1 MSAYEGIEIPLEL
14 GTQGLRQSLGAM
26 EAVLKAL
33 GKINTSVSS
42 VSGNMSGMGG
52 RMNQEF
58 RTAERGAEGLIDKLG
73 KIGLAIQGVKGIAQS
88 VMGSIAPIFEEGL
101 GRDASVASLKT
112 LLGTKEEATA
122 YAKELRDSM
131 MSKLYG
137 SGTITD
143 AAKTMMSFGI
153 DKDKTK
159 EMLSAISD
167 IAGGNSQSFN
177 SLVLAF
183 SQATSLG
190 KLQGQDKLQMIGA
203 GFNPLT
209 QIAKDLNLSVKD
221 VDEMMSK
228 GQIDAK
234 MLADAFTNATKEGGT
249 YFGATKEQMGGLNGQ
264 IKSLQSKMADIYA
277 DIYEKLQ
284 PIAMAILPKV
294 SSVLEV
300 IAQTIKGNR
309 PDIEALLAVVGSLGT
324 ALLAYNGC
332 IKASAMW
339 TEILTIKQWSL
350 TAAMDAN
357 PIGFLIAVLA
367 ALIALITV
375 CVRKYDEWGAA
386 LLMVAGPF
394 GLIVN
399 MVQSFRRNWDDLVQ
413 TFRTDGIVAGFKKIG
428 AVLLDAVLYPLQ
440 QMLELLGGLGIPGL
454 SKLAGRGVSA
464 IQSLRSSLG
473 VNMGGVIPGEKGDPA
488 MGGEGA
494 KGGARSSALASG
506 TSAVATGG
514 TRNTQITISMG
525 SLVHQIS
532 YNGGIKENTRE
543 TTQDLQEA
551 LLRVLNAAAQTAG

>member
-26 EAVLKAL
+26 DAVLKAL

-52 RMNQEF
+52 KMSQEF

-88 VMGSIAPIFEEGL
+88 VMGAIAPIFEEGL

-137 SGTITD
+137 SGTIAD

-324 ALLAYNGC
+324 ALLAYNGY

-375 CVRKYDEWGAA
+375 CVKKYDEWGAA
-386 LLMVAGPF
+386 LLMVAGPI

-488 MGGEGA
+488 MGGEGT
-494 KGGARSSALASG
+494 KGGARPSALASG

>member
-26 EAVLKAL
+26 DAVLKAL

-52 RMNQEF
+52 KMNQEF

-88 VMGSIAPIFEEGL
+88 VIGAIAPIFEEGL

-159 EMLSAISD
+159 DMLSAISD

-209 QIAKDLNLSVKD
+209 QIAKDLGKSVQE

-228 GQIDAK
+228 GQIDAN

-249 YFGATKEQMGGLNGQ
+249 YFGATKEQMGGLNGM
-264 IKSLQSKMADIYA
+264 IKTVQSAMADLFDGMY
-277 DIYEKLQ
+277 Q
-284 PIAMAILPKV
+284 AIKPVAEAVLP
-294 SSVLEV
+294 SV
-300 IAQTIKGNR
+300 
-309 PDIEALLAVVGSLGT
+309 
-324 ALLAYNGC
+324 
-332 IKASAMW
+332 
-339 TEILTIKQWSL
+339 
-350 TAAMDAN
+350 
-357 PIGFLIAVLA
+357 IAVLQEAVSLTPQLTTIVQALSVAVGGLA
-367 ALIALITV
+367 AAYGVYVAWLKIAWLWEHRLGLAKLAQIKITKILGAV
-375 CVRKYDEWGAA
+375 TKMSFGWIAVALGAIVSLVMSVVRH
-386 LLMVAGPF
+386 
-394 GLIVN
+394 
-399 MVQSFRRNWDDLVQ
+399 WDYLKKA
-413 TFRTDGIVAGFKKIG
+413 FTDGGILHGILAIG
-428 AVLLDAVLYPLQ
+428 KVILDAILAPMQKL
-440 QMLELLGGLGIPGL
+440 LEIVSYIPGL
-454 SKLAGRGVSA
+454 GHLAGKGAGYIAELRK
-464 IQSLRSSLG
+464 SLFGDS
-473 VNMGGVIPGEKGDPA
+473 GVIPGEKGDPA
-488 MGGEGA
+488 MGGEGT
-494 KGGARSSALASG
+494 KGGVTPSALASG